1 MGQMGSSLSRLAGRQ
16 KAGRHKARSPSLIL
30 QYPAD
35 IIVYLC
41 REHLPP
47 ESALALSLTC
57 KSLFDLLFSKAKMRL
72 NDPDREAFL
81 LLLEKDVGHNRY
93 YCHTCSVLHR
103 FWSSEHTIN
112 CTFCVRVWEKSCR
125 REFAYLSGTSF
136 RVRYRHV
143 RLVMNRHFLGPPNGL
158 PLDKFEVKNTSYSS
172 LRWREKWSAKI
183 LKDELFLSGTRTL
196 SWLHG
201 TDQALRDNLDNCLYS
216 ICTHVATNKSAKL
229 TVSALHTDSPSA
241 CLIVPCR
248 GAIGSCNQCLTD
260 YDTTVERRS
269 TEIKYGERKL
279 VTEYWFITIT
289 SYHQL
294 GSGRSPFDPKWRAFE
309 GQGSWVSWRPS
320 RDMTQYPQGAVREAW
335 KESEKASHNP
345 S

>member
-1 MGQMGSSLSRLAGRQ
+1 MGQMGSSLSRLAGRHN
-16 KAGRHKARSPSLIL
+16 AGRHKARPPSLIL

-41 REHLPP
+41 REHLQP

-57 KSLFDLLFSKAKMRL
+57 KSLFDLLFSKAKTRL
-72 NDPDREAFL
+72 NDLDREAFL

-103 FWSSEHTIN
+103 FWSSEHTSR
-112 CTFCVRVWEKSCR
+112 TFRYELWKKTCR
-125 REFAYLSGTSF
+125 DECAEFCGTNF
-136 RVRYRHV
+136 AVLYRHV

-158 PLDKFEVKNTSYSS
+158 PLDKFEVRDSS
-172 LRWREKWSAKI
+172 SCGRWRERWSAKI

-201 TDQALRDNLDNCLYS
+201 TDQALRDNLDNCMYS
-216 ICTHVATNKSAKL
+216 ICTHVHTDKSAML
-229 TVSALHTDSPSA
+229 TVSALHTDSPSTG
-241 CLIVPCR
+241 LIVPCR
-248 GAIGSCNQCLTD
+248 DAIGSCNQCLTD

-294 GSGRSPFDPKWRAFE
+294 GNGRAPFDLKWQAFE
-309 GQGSWVSWRPS
+309 GRGSWVSWRPS